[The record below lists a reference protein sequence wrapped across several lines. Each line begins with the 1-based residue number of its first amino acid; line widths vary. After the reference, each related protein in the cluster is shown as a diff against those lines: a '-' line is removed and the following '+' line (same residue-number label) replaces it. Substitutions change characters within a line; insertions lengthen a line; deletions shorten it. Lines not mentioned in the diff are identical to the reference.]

1 VIKNSR
7 GHQVAGPT
15 QLGINGNSF
24 QGKLPRISI
33 AWLKTVK
40 RGGFAMNRHVQV
52 EICVGD
58 VASAIAAE
66 SGGADRVELCDNLAV
81 GGTTPSAGTIAES
94 CRRLS
99 IPVHVLIRPRAGDF
113 IYSEPEIAV
122 MRHDI
127 AIAKSLGAAGVVL
140 GVLTPFGSID
150 RELTAAL
157 IALARPLHVTFHKA
171 FDQTHE
177 PMQALD
183 NLIALGVERVLTSGG
198 RPTALEG
205 IEALAKLVDRAG
217 DRIAVMAGGR
227 LSTSNLEAVIRQS
240 RVNEVHLGSAASRT
254 IEGSTHTRPRDGSE
268 TSWNCTDQKRV
279 ADVVTVVQ
287 SING

>member
-1 VIKNSR
+1 
-7 GHQVAGPT
+7 
-15 QLGINGNSF
+15 
-24 QGKLPRISI
+24 
-33 AWLKTVK
+33 
-40 RGGFAMNRHVQV
+40 MNRTVQV

-99 IPVHVLIRPRAGDF
+99 IPVHVLIRPRGGDF

-127 AIAKSLGAAGVVL
+127 VVAKTLGAAGVVL
-140 GVLTPFGSID
+140 GVLTHEAAID
-150 RELTAAL
+150 RELTAEL
-157 IALARPLHVTFHKA
+157 VALARPLCVTFHKA

-177 PMQALD
+177 PLEALD
-183 NLIALGVERVLTSGG
+183 ILIALGIERVLTSGS

-205 IEALAKLVDRAG
+205 IENLANLVDRAG
-217 DRIAVMAGGR
+217 DQIAVMAGGR
-227 LSTSNLEAVIRQS
+227 LSTSNLENIIRQS
-240 RVNEVHLGSAASRT
+240 RVSEVHLGSAASRT
-254 IEGSTHTRPRDGSE
+254 IESSMHTPPRDGSE
-268 TSWNCTDQKRV
+268 TAWSSTDQERV
-279 ADVVTVVQ
+279 MKIVTLVQ
-287 SING
+287 SINGCVLRK

>member
-1 VIKNSR
+1 
-7 GHQVAGPT
+7 
-15 QLGINGNSF
+15 
-24 QGKLPRISI
+24 
-33 AWLKTVK
+33 
-40 RGGFAMNRHVQV
+40 VQV